1 MNKLHSFF
9 SSYKGYL
16 TLGAGLLLSSVLSLL
31 FGSASLSFAQLFT
44 GLFGDDKELSIIIY
58 NIRLV
63 RTVAAI
69 IAGVGLS
76 VSGVMLQSVTRNSLA
91 SPSVIGVNSGA
102 GVFVAISLLLPFPTI
117 AAQLAL
123 TPLFAFCGALFTTL
137 AVISIAHF
145 VGGKGV
151 SVILSGI
158 AINAFF
164 NAIISLINL
173 TDSDVLVSYNAFS
186 VGGFSGV
193 TYTALFAPFG
203 IVAVCLTLSLLLS
216 RKIDTLAIGVNGST
230 TLGVN
235 AQRLSVYCIL
245 IASASAAAVVSFAG
259 LLGFVGLI
267 VPHMARY
274 LCGAK
279 SRSLIICSSLLGGIV
294 TVLADLFGRTVL
306 APSELPVGITMA
318 FVGVP
323 FFIFLLF
330 KQRRESL

>member
-1 MNKLHSFF
+1 M
-9 SSYKGYL
+9 
-16 TLGAGLLLSSVLSLL
+16 
-31 FGSASLSFAQLFT
+31 
-44 GLFGDDKELSIIIY
+44 
-58 NIRLV
+58 

-69 IAGVGLS
+69 LAGVGLS

-102 GVFVAISLLLPFPTI
+102 GVFVAISLLLPVSTI
-117 AAQLAL
+117 ASQIIL
-123 TPLFAFCGALFTTL
+123 TPLFAFSGALLTTI
-137 AVISIAHF
+137 AVISIARL
-145 VGGKGV
+145 VGGK
-151 SVILSGI
+151 SSCVILSGI
-158 AINAFF
+158 AGNAFF
-164 NAIISLINL
+164 DAIISLINL

-193 TYTALFAPFG
+193 TYTALAAPLA
-203 IVAVCLTLSLLLS
+203 IVTVCLVLSLLMS
-216 RKIDTLAIGVNGST
+216 RKIDTLAIGVDEAI

-235 AQRLSVYCIL
+235 ARRLTVYCIL

-274 LCGAK
+274 LCGNK
-279 SRSLIICSSLLGGIV
+279 SRSLLICSSLLGGII
-294 TVLADLFGRTVL
+294 TVLADLFGRIVL

-318 FVGVP
+318 FIGVP

-330 KQRRESL
+330 KQRRESY